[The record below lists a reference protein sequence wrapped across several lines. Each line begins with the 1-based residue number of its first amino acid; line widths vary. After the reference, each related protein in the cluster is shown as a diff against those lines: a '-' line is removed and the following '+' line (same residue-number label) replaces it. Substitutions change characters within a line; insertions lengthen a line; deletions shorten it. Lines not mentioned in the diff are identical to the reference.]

1 MTVGN
6 TYVSQT
12 RKSRCCGSYKSQ
24 GATGQRLRTTRE
36 YAARGLLIAG
46 AMKFLPLVILS
57 LLAAARLHA
66 VTFDFQFDGDPESG
80 IDPNSTVGF
89 GAFTFSNDPGLGTH
103 AFRELGKFSL
113 SFSFIDGSKFTEH
126 DIVSDLDNVR
136 VVLSSSGTGRRLQFS
151 DTGSPAGGGGP
162 LFTSFNLVNGELSV
176 LGFEPAFVGGN
187 LDTYFTGEIFGTYL
201 ATGPAAAVAGVPE
214 PGSTVWLAG
223 ISMVALGAAARRLKR
238 ESASGPAAG
247 V

>member
-1 MTVGN
+1 
-6 TYVSQT
+6 
-12 RKSRCCGSYKSQ
+12 
-24 GATGQRLRTTRE
+24 
-36 YAARGLLIAG
+36 
-46 AMKFLPLVILS
+46 MKFLSVVTLS

-80 IDPNSTVGF
+80 IDPNSAVGF

-103 AFRELGKFSL
+103 AFRDLGKFSL
-113 SFSFIDGSKFTEH
+113 SFSFIDGSKFNEH
-126 DIVSDLDNVR
+126 DIVSDLDKVR
-136 VVLSSSGTGRRLQFS
+136 VVLSSAGTGRRLQFS

-162 LFTSFNLVNGELSV
+162 LTSLSLINGELSV
-176 LGFEPAFVGGN
+176 LGFEPAFFGGN

-201 ATGPAAAVAGVPE
+201 ATGPAAAVAAGVPE

-223 ISMVALGAAARRLKR
+223 ISMVALGAAARKFKR
-238 ESASGPAAG
+238 ESASGPTAG